1 VRGNE
6 RMRNNSM
13 TGNRC
18 PGDRL
23 GSLQPLPPMPYR
35 SASPPRTR
43 RPPATG
49 ARRRGSSSI
58 EQLLVLVTLG
68 ILFGL
73 ACASGLPL
81 LQAVAVETASRE
93 TVSLFALARD
103 HALATSARTAVRLD
117 VPRQR
122 VLVHRGIDTLAV
134 ADFAQRG
141 VHLEA
146 TRDSMAYS
154 ASGLGVGA
162 ANLRVILT
170 RGSRADTLTVSRLG
184 RVSLH

>member
-1 VRGNE
+1 MTQRTAGIPSTRQLPMRGP
-6 RMRNNSM
+6 
-13 TGNRC
+13 C
-18 PGDRL
+18 
-23 GSLQPLPPMPYR
+23 
-35 SASPPRTR
+35 
-43 RPPATG
+43 
-49 ARRRGSSSI
+49 RRGTTTV

-73 ACASGLPL
+73 ACTSGMPL

-103 HALATSARTAVRLD
+103 HALATGARTAVRLD
-117 VPRQR
+117 ERRQR

-134 ADFAQRG
+134 ADFVQRG
-141 VHLEA
+141 VRLEA
-146 TRDSMAYS
+146 TRDSMAYG

-162 ANLRVILT
+162 ANLRVILS

-184 RVSLH
+184 RVSSQ